1 MSINEY
7 VFSLTSLI
15 FICLCFFN
23 IKFDCV
29 KAIKQ
34 KLHMKSR
41 AGEETQRTDAQQEED
56 KMKML
61 LGPKL
66 LVSIIGYIVK
76 YM

>member
-1 MSINEY
+1 
-7 VFSLTSLI
+7 
-15 FICLCFFN
+15 
-23 IKFDCV
+23 
-29 KAIKQ
+29 
-34 KLHMKSR
+34 MKSR

-66 LVSIIGYIVK
+66 LVSIIGYIEK